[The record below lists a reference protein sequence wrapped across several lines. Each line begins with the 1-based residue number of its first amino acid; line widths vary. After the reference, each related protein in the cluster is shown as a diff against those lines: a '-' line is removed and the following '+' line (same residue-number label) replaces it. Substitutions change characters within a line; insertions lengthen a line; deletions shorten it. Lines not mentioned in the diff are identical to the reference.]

1 MQHKHSRIKLILLII
16 GGKKDNYDNYDNFHY
31 AILQ

>member
-1 MQHKHSRIKLILLII
+1 MQHKHSRIKLILLIVV
-16 GGKKDNYDNYDNFHY
+16 GKKDNYDNFHY